1 MRFFRFHGRS
11 RGFAGGGALRC
22 LRQLRLPVEFFKIE
36 RVNVSAHVRRTGN
49 NSTPRNTQ
57 PSLRVLPCRLAFPP
71 SAGLPHSV
79 VGPAALLPRT
89 VCRHIRLD
97 RLLHFF
103 QTSCRLASFGQ
114 ATAFSNLPSGGEAGM
129 CRVLRR
135 FRSRCAYLVF
145 TRVFFPSLGRFSP
158 ASKIG
163 CRILKQK
170 GRQADIFSAC
180 LSPYAR
186 FPSCS

>member
-1 MRFFRFHGRS
+1 MTSSAFGEILSTAS
-11 RGFAGGGALRC
+11 RCGFSDFMGVPVALRGALRC

-57 PSLRVLPCRLAFPP
+57 PGLRVLPCRLAFPP

-145 TRVFFPSLGRFSP
+145 TRVFFLAWVVFLPPQR
-158 ASKIG
+158 
-163 CRILKQK
+163 
-170 GRQADIFSAC
+170 
-180 LSPYAR
+180 
-186 FPSCS
+186 